1 MKRNWMMLLMLC
13 VIALNFSACDR
24 VPAGNV
30 GVKVYLLGSDKGV
43 DHEVLGTGRYFI
55 GINEELYIF
64 PTFSQNVVWTKGLT
78 EGSPINE
85 ELTFQTMEGMVVS
98 ADVGM
103 TYHIDPAKVS
113 TIFQKYRKGID
124 EITHIFMRNTV
135 RDAFVKFSSERP
147 VEDVYGKGKAD
158 LLKSVEDFVSA
169 SVNEQGIVIEH
180 IYLIGELRLPD
191 TVIASLN
198 KKIEAS
204 QIAQQR
210 ENEIREAVA
219 NADKSI
225 AKAKGEAESLLAVAR
240 AQAQANEILTKSI
253 SPTLVKYKSIEKWD
267 GKLPTIT
274 SEVIPMINIDNI
286 NSDNETIN
294 TN

>member
-1 MKRNWMMLLMLC
+1 MK
-13 VIALNFSACDR
+13 S
-24 VPAGNV
+24 
-30 GVKVYLLGSDKGV
+30 
-43 DHEVLGTGRYFI
+43 
-55 GINEELYIF
+55 YIF
-64 PTFSQNVVWTKGLT
+64 PTFSQNVVWTKDLT

-103 TYHIDPAKVS
+103 TYHIDPTKVS

-135 RDAFVKFSSERP
+135 RDAFVKFSSERS

-210 ENEIREAVA
+210 ENEIREAIA

-225 AKAKGEAESLLAVAR
+225 AKAKGEAESLLSVAI

-274 SEVIPMINIDNI
+274 SDVIPMINIDNI
-286 NSDNETIN
+286 NSDNGTIN